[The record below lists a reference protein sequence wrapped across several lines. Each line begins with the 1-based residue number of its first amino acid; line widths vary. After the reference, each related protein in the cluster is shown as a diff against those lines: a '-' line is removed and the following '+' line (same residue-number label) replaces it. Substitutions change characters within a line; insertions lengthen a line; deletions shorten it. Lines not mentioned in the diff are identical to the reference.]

1 MKDSIGIL
9 RFATAGSV
17 DDGKSTLI
25 GRLLYDSKGI
35 FSDQL
40 EALEN
45 DSKLKNQKNIDLAHL
60 TDGLK
65 DEREQGITID
75 VAYRYF
81 STTKRKFIIADT
93 PGHEEYTRNMFTGA
107 SNSNLAIILIDSRKG
122 VLEQSR
128 RHLYISYLLGIKDII
143 VAVNKMD
150 LIEYSEKKF
159 FSIKNEFNQIAKKLS
174 IKSIKFIPISALHGD
189 MIVKRGDNLPWYK
202 GETLLSML
210 ENTVVH
216 SNDESSHSSF
226 PIQLVS
232 RVDNDEINDF
242 RGYMGMTASGEFKIG
257 DKIRILPGKKES
269 EIKNIIVSGS
279 NTNKITKN
287 QSGTLLIKDEL
298 QISRG
303 DTVTSLNYNPKIDST
318 ISAQICWMSDEELN
332 PNKKYLIKH
341 SNKISKIL
349 IKQVVDKINIES
361 LEKIQSEDSIKMN
374 DIGNVIIKVQ
384 NDIVFDTY
392 ESNKVLGS
400 FIILSIYVSGGT
412 PDFQYSIDG
421 GGTYQLSNTFNVG
434 ANNAASSMSTV
445 FGAKIM
451 SKLGTVSLAFIFV
464 FLGASLFG
472 EDVVATVGRELLS
485 IEFIKLNYYF
495 IYLILIIPILSI
507 LAANK
512 FKIPIA
518 TTHIV
523 VCTIFGIGLGFNTLN
538 IEKMIEIV
546 AWWIATPIAIWLLNY
561 LIGKYIYFEL
571 IDKLISL
578 DGRRTQKII
587 HK

>member
-174 IKSIKFIPISALHGD
+174 IKSIEFIPISALHGD
-189 MIVKRGDNLPWYK
+189 MIVKRRRNLPWYK

-303 DTVTSLNYNPKIDST
+303 DTVTSLNYNPRIDST

-400 FIILSIYVSGGT
+400 FII
-412 PDFQYSIDG
+412 ID
-421 GGTYQLSNTFNVG
+421 TDSNNTV
-434 ANNAASSMSTV
+434 AA
-445 FGAKIM
+445 G
-451 SKLGTVSLAFIFV
+451 
-464 FLGASLFG
+464 
-472 EDVVATVGRELLS
+472 
-485 IEFIKLNYYF
+485 
-495 IYLILIIPILSI
+495 II
-507 LAANK
+507 N
-512 FKIPIA
+512 
-518 TTHIV
+518 
-523 VCTIFGIGLGFNTLN
+523 
-538 IEKMIEIV
+538 
-546 AWWIATPIAIWLLNY
+546 
-561 LIGKYIYFEL
+561 
-571 IDKLISL
+571 
-578 DGRRTQKII
+578 
-587 HK
+587 

>member
-189 MIVKRGDNLPWYK
+189 MIVKRRDNLPWYK

-226 PIQLVS
+226 PVQLVS

-303 DTVTSLNYNPKIDST
+303 DTVTSLNYNPRIDST

-400 FIILSIYVSGGT
+400 FII
-412 PDFQYSIDG
+412 ID
-421 GGTYQLSNTFNVG
+421 TDSNNTV
-434 ANNAASSMSTV
+434 AA
-445 FGAKIM
+445 G
-451 SKLGTVSLAFIFV
+451 
-464 FLGASLFG
+464 
-472 EDVVATVGRELLS
+472 
-485 IEFIKLNYYF
+485 
-495 IYLILIIPILSI
+495 II
-507 LAANK
+507 N
-512 FKIPIA
+512 
-518 TTHIV
+518 
-523 VCTIFGIGLGFNTLN
+523 
-538 IEKMIEIV
+538 
-546 AWWIATPIAIWLLNY
+546 
-561 LIGKYIYFEL
+561 
-571 IDKLISL
+571 
-578 DGRRTQKII
+578 
-587 HK
+587 

>member
-210 ENTVVH
+210 ENTIVD

-226 PIQLVS
+226 PVQLVS

-400 FIILSIYVSGGT
+400 FII
-412 PDFQYSIDG
+412 ID
-421 GGTYQLSNTFNVG
+421 TDSNNTV
-434 ANNAASSMSTV
+434 AA
-445 FGAKIM
+445 G
-451 SKLGTVSLAFIFV
+451 
-464 FLGASLFG
+464 
-472 EDVVATVGRELLS
+472 
-485 IEFIKLNYYF
+485 
-495 IYLILIIPILSI
+495 II
-507 LAANK
+507 N
-512 FKIPIA
+512 
-518 TTHIV
+518 
-523 VCTIFGIGLGFNTLN
+523 
-538 IEKMIEIV
+538 
-546 AWWIATPIAIWLLNY
+546 
-561 LIGKYIYFEL
+561 
-571 IDKLISL
+571 
-578 DGRRTQKII
+578 
-587 HK
+587 

>member
-1 MKDSIGIL
+1 MVQILWKIKKRKVIFNLKDSIGIL

-159 FSIKNEFNQIAKKLS
+159 FSIKNEFNQIGKKLS

-279 NTNKITKN
+279 NTNKIT
-287 QSGTLLIKDEL
+287 
-298 QISRG
+298 
-303 DTVTSLNYNPKIDST
+303 
-318 ISAQICWMSDEELN
+318 
-332 PNKKYLIKH
+332 
-341 SNKISKIL
+341 
-349 IKQVVDKINIES
+349 
-361 LEKIQSEDSIKMN
+361 
-374 DIGNVIIKVQ
+374 
-384 NDIVFDTY
+384 
-392 ESNKVLGS
+392 
-400 FIILSIYVSGGT
+400 
-412 PDFQYSIDG
+412 
-421 GGTYQLSNTFNVG
+421 
-434 ANNAASSMSTV
+434 
-445 FGAKIM
+445 
-451 SKLGTVSLAFIFV
+451 
-464 FLGASLFG
+464 
-472 EDVVATVGRELLS
+472 
-485 IEFIKLNYYF
+485 
-495 IYLILIIPILSI
+495 
-507 LAANK
+507 
-512 FKIPIA
+512 
-518 TTHIV
+518 
-523 VCTIFGIGLGFNTLN
+523 
-538 IEKMIEIV
+538 
-546 AWWIATPIAIWLLNY
+546 
-561 LIGKYIYFEL
+561 
-571 IDKLISL
+571 
-578 DGRRTQKII
+578 
-587 HK
+587 

>member
-257 DKIRILPGKKES
+257 DKIRILPGRKES

-400 FIILSIYVSGGT
+400 FII
-412 PDFQYSIDG
+412 ID
-421 GGTYQLSNTFNVG
+421 TDSNNTV
-434 ANNAASSMSTV
+434 AA
-445 FGAKIM
+445 G
-451 SKLGTVSLAFIFV
+451 
-464 FLGASLFG
+464 
-472 EDVVATVGRELLS
+472 
-485 IEFIKLNYYF
+485 
-495 IYLILIIPILSI
+495 II
-507 LAANK
+507 N
-512 FKIPIA
+512 
-518 TTHIV
+518 
-523 VCTIFGIGLGFNTLN
+523 
-538 IEKMIEIV
+538 
-546 AWWIATPIAIWLLNY
+546 
-561 LIGKYIYFEL
+561 
-571 IDKLISL
+571 
-578 DGRRTQKII
+578 
-587 HK
+587 

>member
-45 DSKLKNQKNIDLAHL
+45 DSKLKNQNNIDLAHL

-303 DTVTSLNYNPKIDST
+303 DTVTSLNYNPRIDST

-400 FIILSIYVSGGT
+400 FII
-412 PDFQYSIDG
+412 ID
-421 GGTYQLSNTFNVG
+421 TDSNNRV
-434 ANNAASSMSTV
+434 AA
-445 FGAKIM
+445 G
-451 SKLGTVSLAFIFV
+451 
-464 FLGASLFG
+464 
-472 EDVVATVGRELLS
+472 
-485 IEFIKLNYYF
+485 
-495 IYLILIIPILSI
+495 II
-507 LAANK
+507 N
-512 FKIPIA
+512 
-518 TTHIV
+518 
-523 VCTIFGIGLGFNTLN
+523 
-538 IEKMIEIV
+538 
-546 AWWIATPIAIWLLNY
+546 
-561 LIGKYIYFEL
+561 
-571 IDKLISL
+571 
-578 DGRRTQKII
+578 
-587 HK
+587 

>member
-189 MIVKRGDNLPWYK
+189 MIVKRKDNLPWYK

-226 PIQLVS
+226 PVQLVS

-303 DTVTSLNYNPKIDST
+303 DTVTSLNYNPRIDST
-318 ISAQICWMSDEELN
+318 ISAQICWMSDEELD

-349 IKQVVDKINIES
+349 IKEVVDKINIES

-400 FIILSIYVSGGT
+400 FII
-412 PDFQYSIDG
+412 ID
-421 GGTYQLSNTFNVG
+421 TDSNNTV
-434 ANNAASSMSTV
+434 AA
-445 FGAKIM
+445 G
-451 SKLGTVSLAFIFV
+451 
-464 FLGASLFG
+464 
-472 EDVVATVGRELLS
+472 
-485 IEFIKLNYYF
+485 
-495 IYLILIIPILSI
+495 II
-507 LAANK
+507 N
-512 FKIPIA
+512 
-518 TTHIV
+518 
-523 VCTIFGIGLGFNTLN
+523 
-538 IEKMIEIV
+538 
-546 AWWIATPIAIWLLNY
+546 
-561 LIGKYIYFEL
+561 
-571 IDKLISL
+571 
-578 DGRRTQKII
+578 
-587 HK
+587 

>member
-303 DTVTSLNYNPKIDST
+303 DTVTSLNYNPRIDST

-374 DIGNVIIKVQ
+374 DISNVIIKVQ

-400 FIILSIYVSGGT
+400 FII
-412 PDFQYSIDG
+412 ID
-421 GGTYQLSNTFNVG
+421 TDSNNTV
-434 ANNAASSMSTV
+434 AA
-445 FGAKIM
+445 G
-451 SKLGTVSLAFIFV
+451 
-464 FLGASLFG
+464 
-472 EDVVATVGRELLS
+472 
-485 IEFIKLNYYF
+485 
-495 IYLILIIPILSI
+495 II
-507 LAANK
+507 N
-512 FKIPIA
+512 
-518 TTHIV
+518 
-523 VCTIFGIGLGFNTLN
+523 
-538 IEKMIEIV
+538 
-546 AWWIATPIAIWLLNY
+546 
-561 LIGKYIYFEL
+561 
-571 IDKLISL
+571 
-578 DGRRTQKII
+578 
-587 HK
+587 

>member
-189 MIVKRGDNLPWYK
+189 MIVKRGRNLPWYK

-303 DTVTSLNYNPKIDST
+303 DTVTSLNYNPRIDST

-400 FIILSIYVSGGT
+400 FII
-412 PDFQYSIDG
+412 ID
-421 GGTYQLSNTFNVG
+421 TDSNNTV
-434 ANNAASSMSTV
+434 AA
-445 FGAKIM
+445 G
-451 SKLGTVSLAFIFV
+451 
-464 FLGASLFG
+464 
-472 EDVVATVGRELLS
+472 
-485 IEFIKLNYYF
+485 
-495 IYLILIIPILSI
+495 II
-507 LAANK
+507 N
-512 FKIPIA
+512 
-518 TTHIV
+518 
-523 VCTIFGIGLGFNTLN
+523 
-538 IEKMIEIV
+538 
-546 AWWIATPIAIWLLNY
+546 
-561 LIGKYIYFEL
+561 
-571 IDKLISL
+571 
-578 DGRRTQKII
+578 
-587 HK
+587 

>member
-242 RGYMGMTASGEFKIG
+242 RGYMGTTASGEFKIG

-303 DTVTSLNYNPKIDST
+303 DTVTSLNYNPRIDST

-400 FIILSIYVSGGT
+400 FII
-412 PDFQYSIDG
+412 ID
-421 GGTYQLSNTFNVG
+421 TDSNNTV
-434 ANNAASSMSTV
+434 AA
-445 FGAKIM
+445 G
-451 SKLGTVSLAFIFV
+451 
-464 FLGASLFG
+464 
-472 EDVVATVGRELLS
+472 
-485 IEFIKLNYYF
+485 
-495 IYLILIIPILSI
+495 II
-507 LAANK
+507 N
-512 FKIPIA
+512 
-518 TTHIV
+518 
-523 VCTIFGIGLGFNTLN
+523 
-538 IEKMIEIV
+538 
-546 AWWIATPIAIWLLNY
+546 
-561 LIGKYIYFEL
+561 
-571 IDKLISL
+571 
-578 DGRRTQKII
+578 
-587 HK
+587 

>member
-40 EALEN
+40 EALDN

-303 DTVTSLNYNPKIDST
+303 DTVTSLNYNPRIDST

-400 FIILSIYVSGGT
+400 FII
-412 PDFQYSIDG
+412 ID
-421 GGTYQLSNTFNVG
+421 TDSNNTV
-434 ANNAASSMSTV
+434 AA
-445 FGAKIM
+445 G
-451 SKLGTVSLAFIFV
+451 
-464 FLGASLFG
+464 
-472 EDVVATVGRELLS
+472 
-485 IEFIKLNYYF
+485 
-495 IYLILIIPILSI
+495 II
-507 LAANK
+507 N
-512 FKIPIA
+512 
-518 TTHIV
+518 
-523 VCTIFGIGLGFNTLN
+523 
-538 IEKMIEIV
+538 
-546 AWWIATPIAIWLLNY
+546 
-561 LIGKYIYFEL
+561 
-571 IDKLISL
+571 
-578 DGRRTQKII
+578 
-587 HK
+587 

>member
-1 MKDSIGIL
+1 LKDSIGIL

-303 DTVTSLNYNPKIDST
+303 DTVTSLNYNPRIDST

-400 FIILSIYVSGGT
+400 FII
-412 PDFQYSIDG
+412 ID
-421 GGTYQLSNTFNVG
+421 TDSNNTV
-434 ANNAASSMSTV
+434 AA
-445 FGAKIM
+445 G
-451 SKLGTVSLAFIFV
+451 
-464 FLGASLFG
+464 
-472 EDVVATVGRELLS
+472 
-485 IEFIKLNYYF
+485 
-495 IYLILIIPILSI
+495 II
-507 LAANK
+507 N
-512 FKIPIA
+512 
-518 TTHIV
+518 
-523 VCTIFGIGLGFNTLN
+523 
-538 IEKMIEIV
+538 
-546 AWWIATPIAIWLLNY
+546 
-561 LIGKYIYFEL
+561 
-571 IDKLISL
+571 
-578 DGRRTQKII
+578 
-587 HK
+587 

>member
-128 RHLYISYLLGIKDII
+128 RHLYISYWLGIKDII

-303 DTVTSLNYNPKIDST
+303 DTVTSLNYNPRIDST

-349 IKQVVDKINIES
+349 IRQVVDKLNIES
-361 LEKIQSEDSIKMN
+361 LQKIQTENSIKMN

-400 FIILSIYVSGGT
+400 FII
-412 PDFQYSIDG
+412 ID
-421 GGTYQLSNTFNVG
+421 TDSNNTV
-434 ANNAASSMSTV
+434 AA
-445 FGAKIM
+445 G
-451 SKLGTVSLAFIFV
+451 
-464 FLGASLFG
+464 
-472 EDVVATVGRELLS
+472 
-485 IEFIKLNYYF
+485 
-495 IYLILIIPILSI
+495 II
-507 LAANK
+507 N
-512 FKIPIA
+512 
-518 TTHIV
+518 
-523 VCTIFGIGLGFNTLN
+523 
-538 IEKMIEIV
+538 
-546 AWWIATPIAIWLLNY
+546 
-561 LIGKYIYFEL
+561 
-571 IDKLISL
+571 
-578 DGRRTQKII
+578 
-587 HK
+587 

>member
-303 DTVTSLNYNPKIDST
+303 DTVTSLNYNPRIDST

-332 PNKKYLIKH
+332 PNKKYLLKH

-400 FIILSIYVSGGT
+400 FII
-412 PDFQYSIDG
+412 ID
-421 GGTYQLSNTFNVG
+421 TDSNNTV
-434 ANNAASSMSTV
+434 AA
-445 FGAKIM
+445 G
-451 SKLGTVSLAFIFV
+451 
-464 FLGASLFG
+464 
-472 EDVVATVGRELLS
+472 
-485 IEFIKLNYYF
+485 
-495 IYLILIIPILSI
+495 II
-507 LAANK
+507 N
-512 FKIPIA
+512 
-518 TTHIV
+518 
-523 VCTIFGIGLGFNTLN
+523 
-538 IEKMIEIV
+538 
-546 AWWIATPIAIWLLNY
+546 
-561 LIGKYIYFEL
+561 
-571 IDKLISL
+571 
-578 DGRRTQKII
+578 
-587 HK
+587 

>member
-159 FSIKNEFNQIAKKLS
+159 FSIKNEFDKIAKKLS

-303 DTVTSLNYNPKIDST
+303 DTVTSLNYNPRIDST
-318 ISAQICWMSDEELN
+318 ISAQICWMGDEELN

-361 LEKIQSEDSIKMN
+361 LEKIQSENSIKMN

-400 FIILSIYVSGGT
+400 FII
-412 PDFQYSIDG
+412 ID
-421 GGTYQLSNTFNVG
+421 TDSNNTV
-434 ANNAASSMSTV
+434 AA
-445 FGAKIM
+445 G
-451 SKLGTVSLAFIFV
+451 
-464 FLGASLFG
+464 
-472 EDVVATVGRELLS
+472 
-485 IEFIKLNYYF
+485 
-495 IYLILIIPILSI
+495 II
-507 LAANK
+507 N
-512 FKIPIA
+512 
-518 TTHIV
+518 
-523 VCTIFGIGLGFNTLN
+523 
-538 IEKMIEIV
+538 
-546 AWWIATPIAIWLLNY
+546 
-561 LIGKYIYFEL
+561 
-571 IDKLISL
+571 
-578 DGRRTQKII
+578 
-587 HK
+587 

>member
-189 MIVKRGDNLPWYK
+189 MIVKRRDNLPWYK

-226 PIQLVS
+226 PVQLVS

-303 DTVTSLNYNPKIDST
+303 DTVTSLNYNPRIDST
-318 ISAQICWMSDEELN
+318 ISAQICWMSDEELD

-349 IKQVVDKINIES
+349 IKEVVDKINIES

-400 FIILSIYVSGGT
+400 FII
-412 PDFQYSIDG
+412 ID
-421 GGTYQLSNTFNVG
+421 TDSNNTV
-434 ANNAASSMSTV
+434 AA
-445 FGAKIM
+445 G
-451 SKLGTVSLAFIFV
+451 
-464 FLGASLFG
+464 
-472 EDVVATVGRELLS
+472 
-485 IEFIKLNYYF
+485 
-495 IYLILIIPILSI
+495 II
-507 LAANK
+507 N
-512 FKIPIA
+512 
-518 TTHIV
+518 
-523 VCTIFGIGLGFNTLN
+523 
-538 IEKMIEIV
+538 
-546 AWWIATPIAIWLLNY
+546 
-561 LIGKYIYFEL
+561 
-571 IDKLISL
+571 
-578 DGRRTQKII
+578 
-587 HK
+587 

>member
-174 IKSIKFIPISALHGD
+174 IKSIEFIPISALHGD

-226 PIQLVS
+226 PVQLVS

-303 DTVTSLNYNPKIDST
+303 DTVTSLNYNPRIDST

-361 LEKIQSEDSIKMN
+361 LEKIRSEDSIKMN

-400 FIILSIYVSGGT
+400 FII
-412 PDFQYSIDG
+412 ID
-421 GGTYQLSNTFNVG
+421 TDSNNTV
-434 ANNAASSMSTV
+434 AA
-445 FGAKIM
+445 G
-451 SKLGTVSLAFIFV
+451 
-464 FLGASLFG
+464 
-472 EDVVATVGRELLS
+472 
-485 IEFIKLNYYF
+485 
-495 IYLILIIPILSI
+495 II
-507 LAANK
+507 N
-512 FKIPIA
+512 
-518 TTHIV
+518 
-523 VCTIFGIGLGFNTLN
+523 
-538 IEKMIEIV
+538 
-546 AWWIATPIAIWLLNY
+546 
-561 LIGKYIYFEL
+561 
-571 IDKLISL
+571 
-578 DGRRTQKII
+578 
-587 HK
+587 

>member
-1 MKDSIGIL
+1 LKDSIGIL

-400 FIILSIYVSGGT
+400 FII
-412 PDFQYSIDG
+412 ID
-421 GGTYQLSNTFNVG
+421 TDSNNTV
-434 ANNAASSMSTV
+434 AA
-445 FGAKIM
+445 G
-451 SKLGTVSLAFIFV
+451 
-464 FLGASLFG
+464 
-472 EDVVATVGRELLS
+472 
-485 IEFIKLNYYF
+485 
-495 IYLILIIPILSI
+495 II
-507 LAANK
+507 N
-512 FKIPIA
+512 
-518 TTHIV
+518 
-523 VCTIFGIGLGFNTLN
+523 
-538 IEKMIEIV
+538 
-546 AWWIATPIAIWLLNY
+546 
-561 LIGKYIYFEL
+561 
-571 IDKLISL
+571 
-578 DGRRTQKII
+578 
-587 HK
+587 

>member
-174 IKSIKFIPISALHGD
+174 IKSIEFIPISALHGD

-400 FIILSIYVSGGT
+400 FII
-412 PDFQYSIDG
+412 ID
-421 GGTYQLSNTFNVG
+421 TDSNNTV
-434 ANNAASSMSTV
+434 AA
-445 FGAKIM
+445 G
-451 SKLGTVSLAFIFV
+451 
-464 FLGASLFG
+464 
-472 EDVVATVGRELLS
+472 
-485 IEFIKLNYYF
+485 
-495 IYLILIIPILSI
+495 II
-507 LAANK
+507 N
-512 FKIPIA
+512 
-518 TTHIV
+518 
-523 VCTIFGIGLGFNTLN
+523 
-538 IEKMIEIV
+538 
-546 AWWIATPIAIWLLNY
+546 
-561 LIGKYIYFEL
+561 
-571 IDKLISL
+571 
-578 DGRRTQKII
+578 
-587 HK
+587 

>member
-174 IKSIKFIPISALHGD
+174 IKSIEFIPISALHGD

-226 PIQLVS
+226 PVQLVS

-303 DTVTSLNYNPKIDST
+303 DTVTSLNYNPRIDST
-318 ISAQICWMSDEELN
+318 ISAQICWMCDEELN

-361 LEKIQSEDSIKMN
+361 LEKIRSEDSIRMN

-400 FIILSIYVSGGT
+400 FII
-412 PDFQYSIDG
+412 ID
-421 GGTYQLSNTFNVG
+421 TDSNNTV
-434 ANNAASSMSTV
+434 AA
-445 FGAKIM
+445 G
-451 SKLGTVSLAFIFV
+451 
-464 FLGASLFG
+464 
-472 EDVVATVGRELLS
+472 
-485 IEFIKLNYYF
+485 
-495 IYLILIIPILSI
+495 II
-507 LAANK
+507 N
-512 FKIPIA
+512 
-518 TTHIV
+518 
-523 VCTIFGIGLGFNTLN
+523 
-538 IEKMIEIV
+538 
-546 AWWIATPIAIWLLNY
+546 
-561 LIGKYIYFEL
+561 
-571 IDKLISL
+571 
-578 DGRRTQKII
+578 
-587 HK
+587 

>member
-279 NTNKITKN
+279 NTNKIAKN

-303 DTVTSLNYNPKIDST
+303 DTVTSLNYNPRIDST

-400 FIILSIYVSGGT
+400 FII
-412 PDFQYSIDG
+412 ID
-421 GGTYQLSNTFNVG
+421 TDSNNTV
-434 ANNAASSMSTV
+434 AA
-445 FGAKIM
+445 G
-451 SKLGTVSLAFIFV
+451 
-464 FLGASLFG
+464 
-472 EDVVATVGRELLS
+472 
-485 IEFIKLNYYF
+485 
-495 IYLILIIPILSI
+495 II
-507 LAANK
+507 N
-512 FKIPIA
+512 
-518 TTHIV
+518 
-523 VCTIFGIGLGFNTLN
+523 
-538 IEKMIEIV
+538 
-546 AWWIATPIAIWLLNY
+546 
-561 LIGKYIYFEL
+561 
-571 IDKLISL
+571 
-578 DGRRTQKII
+578 
-587 HK
+587 

>member
-226 PIQLVS
+226 PVQLVS

-303 DTVTSLNYNPKIDST
+303 DTVTSLNYNPRIDST

-332 PNKKYLIKH
+332 PSKKYLIKH

-361 LEKIQSEDSIKMN
+361 LEKIRSEDSIKMN

-400 FIILSIYVSGGT
+400 FII
-412 PDFQYSIDG
+412 ID
-421 GGTYQLSNTFNVG
+421 TDSNNTV
-434 ANNAASSMSTV
+434 AA
-445 FGAKIM
+445 G
-451 SKLGTVSLAFIFV
+451 
-464 FLGASLFG
+464 
-472 EDVVATVGRELLS
+472 
-485 IEFIKLNYYF
+485 
-495 IYLILIIPILSI
+495 II
-507 LAANK
+507 N
-512 FKIPIA
+512 
-518 TTHIV
+518 
-523 VCTIFGIGLGFNTLN
+523 
-538 IEKMIEIV
+538 
-546 AWWIATPIAIWLLNY
+546 
-561 LIGKYIYFEL
+561 
-571 IDKLISL
+571 
-578 DGRRTQKII
+578 
-587 HK
+587 

>member
-174 IKSIKFIPISALHGD
+174 IKSIEFIPISALHGD

-226 PIQLVS
+226 PVQLVS

-303 DTVTSLNYNPKIDST
+303 DTVTSLNYNPRIDST
-318 ISAQICWMSDEELN
+318 ISAQICWMCDEELN

-361 LEKIQSEDSIKMN
+361 LEKIRSEDSIKMN

-392 ESNKVLGS
+392 ESNKVLGA
-400 FIILSIYVSGGT
+400 FII
-412 PDFQYSIDG
+412 ID
-421 GGTYQLSNTFNVG
+421 TDSNNTV
-434 ANNAASSMSTV
+434 AA
-445 FGAKIM
+445 G
-451 SKLGTVSLAFIFV
+451 
-464 FLGASLFG
+464 
-472 EDVVATVGRELLS
+472 
-485 IEFIKLNYYF
+485 
-495 IYLILIIPILSI
+495 II
-507 LAANK
+507 N
-512 FKIPIA
+512 
-518 TTHIV
+518 
-523 VCTIFGIGLGFNTLN
+523 
-538 IEKMIEIV
+538 
-546 AWWIATPIAIWLLNY
+546 
-561 LIGKYIYFEL
+561 
-571 IDKLISL
+571 
-578 DGRRTQKII
+578 
-587 HK
+587 

>member
-189 MIVKRGDNLPWYK
+189 MIVKRRDNLPW
-202 GETLLSML
+202 
-210 ENTVVH
+210 
-216 SNDESSHSSF
+216 
-226 PIQLVS
+226 
-232 RVDNDEINDF
+232 
-242 RGYMGMTASGEFKIG
+242 
-257 DKIRILPGKKES
+257 
-269 EIKNIIVSGS
+269 
-279 NTNKITKN
+279 
-287 QSGTLLIKDEL
+287 
-298 QISRG
+298 
-303 DTVTSLNYNPKIDST
+303 
-318 ISAQICWMSDEELN
+318 
-332 PNKKYLIKH
+332 
-341 SNKISKIL
+341 
-349 IKQVVDKINIES
+349 
-361 LEKIQSEDSIKMN
+361 
-374 DIGNVIIKVQ
+374 
-384 NDIVFDTY
+384 
-392 ESNKVLGS
+392 
-400 FIILSIYVSGGT
+400 
-412 PDFQYSIDG
+412 
-421 GGTYQLSNTFNVG
+421 
-434 ANNAASSMSTV
+434 
-445 FGAKIM
+445 
-451 SKLGTVSLAFIFV
+451 
-464 FLGASLFG
+464 
-472 EDVVATVGRELLS
+472 
-485 IEFIKLNYYF
+485 
-495 IYLILIIPILSI
+495 
-507 LAANK
+507 
-512 FKIPIA
+512 
-518 TTHIV
+518 
-523 VCTIFGIGLGFNTLN
+523 
-538 IEKMIEIV
+538 
-546 AWWIATPIAIWLLNY
+546 
-561 LIGKYIYFEL
+561 
-571 IDKLISL
+571 
-578 DGRRTQKII
+578 
-587 HK
+587 

>member
-1 MKDSIGIL
+1 MVQTLWKIKKRKVIFNLKDSIGIL

-303 DTVTSLNYNPKIDST
+303 DTVTSLNYNPRIDST

-400 FIILSIYVSGGT
+400 FII
-412 PDFQYSIDG
+412 ID
-421 GGTYQLSNTFNVG
+421 TDSNNTV
-434 ANNAASSMSTV
+434 AA
-445 FGAKIM
+445 G
-451 SKLGTVSLAFIFV
+451 
-464 FLGASLFG
+464 
-472 EDVVATVGRELLS
+472 
-485 IEFIKLNYYF
+485 
-495 IYLILIIPILSI
+495 II
-507 LAANK
+507 N
-512 FKIPIA
+512 
-518 TTHIV
+518 
-523 VCTIFGIGLGFNTLN
+523 
-538 IEKMIEIV
+538 
-546 AWWIATPIAIWLLNY
+546 
-561 LIGKYIYFEL
+561 
-571 IDKLISL
+571 
-578 DGRRTQKII
+578 
-587 HK
+587 

>member
-1 MKDSIGIL
+1 MVQILWKIKKRKVIFNLKDSIGIL

-400 FIILSIYVSGGT
+400 FII
-412 PDFQYSIDG
+412 ID
-421 GGTYQLSNTFNVG
+421 TDSNNTV
-434 ANNAASSMSTV
+434 AA
-445 FGAKIM
+445 G
-451 SKLGTVSLAFIFV
+451 
-464 FLGASLFG
+464 
-472 EDVVATVGRELLS
+472 
-485 IEFIKLNYYF
+485 
-495 IYLILIIPILSI
+495 II
-507 LAANK
+507 N
-512 FKIPIA
+512 
-518 TTHIV
+518 
-523 VCTIFGIGLGFNTLN
+523 
-538 IEKMIEIV
+538 
-546 AWWIATPIAIWLLNY
+546 
-561 LIGKYIYFEL
+561 
-571 IDKLISL
+571 
-578 DGRRTQKII
+578 
-587 HK
+587 

>member
-303 DTVTSLNYNPKIDST
+303 DTVTSLNYNPRIDST
-318 ISAQICWMSDEELN
+318 ISAQICWMSDEEPVSYTHLTL
-332 PNKKYLIKH
+332 P
-341 SNKISKIL
+341 
-349 IKQVVDKINIES
+349 
-361 LEKIQSEDSIKMN
+361 
-374 DIGNVIIKVQ
+374 
-384 NDIVFDTY
+384 T
-392 ESNKVLGS
+392 
-400 FIILSIYVSGGT
+400 IYSV
-412 PDFQYSIDG
+412 
-421 GGTYQLSNTFNVG
+421 
-434 ANNAASSMSTV
+434 
-445 FGAKIM
+445 
-451 SKLGTVSLAFIFV
+451 
-464 FLGASLFG
+464 
-472 EDVVATVGRELLS
+472 
-485 IEFIKLNYYF
+485 
-495 IYLILIIPILSI
+495 
-507 LAANK
+507 
-512 FKIPIA
+512 
-518 TTHIV
+518 
-523 VCTIFGIGLGFNTLN
+523 
-538 IEKMIEIV
+538 
-546 AWWIATPIAIWLLNY
+546 
-561 LIGKYIYFEL
+561 
-571 IDKLISL
+571 
-578 DGRRTQKII
+578 
-587 HK
+587 

>member
-189 MIVKRGDNLPWYK
+189 MIVKRGRNLPWYK

-210 ENTVVH
+210 ENTIVD

-226 PIQLVS
+226 PVQLVS

-332 PNKKYLIKH
+332 PNKKYLLKH

-400 FIILSIYVSGGT
+400 FII
-412 PDFQYSIDG
+412 ID
-421 GGTYQLSNTFNVG
+421 TDSNNTV
-434 ANNAASSMSTV
+434 AA
-445 FGAKIM
+445 G
-451 SKLGTVSLAFIFV
+451 
-464 FLGASLFG
+464 
-472 EDVVATVGRELLS
+472 
-485 IEFIKLNYYF
+485 
-495 IYLILIIPILSI
+495 II
-507 LAANK
+507 N
-512 FKIPIA
+512 
-518 TTHIV
+518 
-523 VCTIFGIGLGFNTLN
+523 
-538 IEKMIEIV
+538 
-546 AWWIATPIAIWLLNY
+546 
-561 LIGKYIYFEL
+561 
-571 IDKLISL
+571 
-578 DGRRTQKII
+578 
-587 HK
+587 

>member
-226 PIQLVS
+226 PVQLVS

-303 DTVTSLNYNPKIDST
+303 DTVTSLNYNPRIDST

-400 FIILSIYVSGGT
+400 FII
-412 PDFQYSIDG
+412 ID
-421 GGTYQLSNTFNVG
+421 TDSNNTV
-434 ANNAASSMSTV
+434 AA
-445 FGAKIM
+445 G
-451 SKLGTVSLAFIFV
+451 
-464 FLGASLFG
+464 
-472 EDVVATVGRELLS
+472 
-485 IEFIKLNYYF
+485 
-495 IYLILIIPILSI
+495 II
-507 LAANK
+507 N
-512 FKIPIA
+512 
-518 TTHIV
+518 
-523 VCTIFGIGLGFNTLN
+523 
-538 IEKMIEIV
+538 
-546 AWWIATPIAIWLLNY
+546 
-561 LIGKYIYFEL
+561 
-571 IDKLISL
+571 
-578 DGRRTQKII
+578 
-587 HK
+587 

>member
-303 DTVTSLNYNPKIDST
+303 DTVTSLNYNPRIDST
-318 ISAQICWMSDEELN
+318 ISAQICWMCDEELN
-332 PNKKYLIKH
+332 LNKKYLIKH

-400 FIILSIYVSGGT
+400 FII
-412 PDFQYSIDG
+412 ID
-421 GGTYQLSNTFNVG
+421 TDSNNTV
-434 ANNAASSMSTV
+434 AA
-445 FGAKIM
+445 G
-451 SKLGTVSLAFIFV
+451 
-464 FLGASLFG
+464 
-472 EDVVATVGRELLS
+472 
-485 IEFIKLNYYF
+485 
-495 IYLILIIPILSI
+495 II
-507 LAANK
+507 N
-512 FKIPIA
+512 
-518 TTHIV
+518 
-523 VCTIFGIGLGFNTLN
+523 
-538 IEKMIEIV
+538 
-546 AWWIATPIAIWLLNY
+546 
-561 LIGKYIYFEL
+561 
-571 IDKLISL
+571 
-578 DGRRTQKII
+578 
-587 HK
+587 

>member
-1 MKDSIGIL
+1 MVQILWKIKKRKVIFNLKDSIGIL

-226 PIQLVS
+226 PVQLVS

-303 DTVTSLNYNPKIDST
+303 DTVTSLNYNPRIDST

-400 FIILSIYVSGGT
+400 FII
-412 PDFQYSIDG
+412 ID
-421 GGTYQLSNTFNVG
+421 TDSNNTV
-434 ANNAASSMSTV
+434 AA
-445 FGAKIM
+445 G
-451 SKLGTVSLAFIFV
+451 
-464 FLGASLFG
+464 
-472 EDVVATVGRELLS
+472 
-485 IEFIKLNYYF
+485 
-495 IYLILIIPILSI
+495 II
-507 LAANK
+507 N
-512 FKIPIA
+512 
-518 TTHIV
+518 
-523 VCTIFGIGLGFNTLN
+523 
-538 IEKMIEIV
+538 
-546 AWWIATPIAIWLLNY
+546 
-561 LIGKYIYFEL
+561 
-571 IDKLISL
+571 
-578 DGRRTQKII
+578 
-587 HK
+587 

>member
-159 FSIKNEFNQIAKKLS
+159 FSIKNEFNKIAKKLS
-174 IKSIKFIPISALHGD
+174 IESIKFIPISALHGD

-226 PIQLVS
+226 PVQLVS

-303 DTVTSLNYNPKIDST
+303 DTVTSLNYNPRIDST

-400 FIILSIYVSGGT
+400 FII
-412 PDFQYSIDG
+412 ID
-421 GGTYQLSNTFNVG
+421 TDSNNTV
-434 ANNAASSMSTV
+434 AA
-445 FGAKIM
+445 G
-451 SKLGTVSLAFIFV
+451 
-464 FLGASLFG
+464 
-472 EDVVATVGRELLS
+472 
-485 IEFIKLNYYF
+485 
-495 IYLILIIPILSI
+495 II
-507 LAANK
+507 N
-512 FKIPIA
+512 
-518 TTHIV
+518 
-523 VCTIFGIGLGFNTLN
+523 
-538 IEKMIEIV
+538 
-546 AWWIATPIAIWLLNY
+546 
-561 LIGKYIYFEL
+561 
-571 IDKLISL
+571 
-578 DGRRTQKII
+578 
-587 HK
+587 

>member
-1 MKDSIGIL
+1 LKDSIGIL

-174 IKSIKFIPISALHGD
+174 IKSIEFIPISALHGD

-303 DTVTSLNYNPKIDST
+303 DTVTSLNYNPRIDST

-400 FIILSIYVSGGT
+400 FII
-412 PDFQYSIDG
+412 ID
-421 GGTYQLSNTFNVG
+421 TDSNNTV
-434 ANNAASSMSTV
+434 AA
-445 FGAKIM
+445 G
-451 SKLGTVSLAFIFV
+451 
-464 FLGASLFG
+464 
-472 EDVVATVGRELLS
+472 
-485 IEFIKLNYYF
+485 
-495 IYLILIIPILSI
+495 II
-507 LAANK
+507 N
-512 FKIPIA
+512 
-518 TTHIV
+518 
-523 VCTIFGIGLGFNTLN
+523 
-538 IEKMIEIV
+538 
-546 AWWIATPIAIWLLNY
+546 
-561 LIGKYIYFEL
+561 
-571 IDKLISL
+571 
-578 DGRRTQKII
+578 
-587 HK
+587 

>member
-189 MIVKRGDNLPWYK
+189 MIVKRGRNLPWYK

-226 PIQLVS
+226 PVQLVS

-303 DTVTSLNYNPKIDST
+303 DTVTSLNYNPRIDST
-318 ISAQICWMSDEELN
+318 ISAQICWMCDEELN

-400 FIILSIYVSGGT
+400 FII
-412 PDFQYSIDG
+412 ID
-421 GGTYQLSNTFNVG
+421 TDSNNTV
-434 ANNAASSMSTV
+434 AA
-445 FGAKIM
+445 G
-451 SKLGTVSLAFIFV
+451 
-464 FLGASLFG
+464 
-472 EDVVATVGRELLS
+472 
-485 IEFIKLNYYF
+485 
-495 IYLILIIPILSI
+495 II
-507 LAANK
+507 N
-512 FKIPIA
+512 
-518 TTHIV
+518 
-523 VCTIFGIGLGFNTLN
+523 
-538 IEKMIEIV
+538 
-546 AWWIATPIAIWLLNY
+546 
-561 LIGKYIYFEL
+561 
-571 IDKLISL
+571 
-578 DGRRTQKII
+578 
-587 HK
+587 

>member
-226 PIQLVS
+226 PVQLVS

-303 DTVTSLNYNPKIDST
+303 DTVTSLNYNPRIDST
-318 ISAQICWMSDEELN
+318 ISAQICWMCDEELN
-332 PNKKYLIKH
+332 PKKKYLIKH

-361 LEKIQSEDSIKMN
+361 LEKIRSEDSIKMN

-400 FIILSIYVSGGT
+400 FII
-412 PDFQYSIDG
+412 ID
-421 GGTYQLSNTFNVG
+421 TDSNNTV
-434 ANNAASSMSTV
+434 AA
-445 FGAKIM
+445 G
-451 SKLGTVSLAFIFV
+451 
-464 FLGASLFG
+464 
-472 EDVVATVGRELLS
+472 
-485 IEFIKLNYYF
+485 
-495 IYLILIIPILSI
+495 II
-507 LAANK
+507 N
-512 FKIPIA
+512 
-518 TTHIV
+518 
-523 VCTIFGIGLGFNTLN
+523 
-538 IEKMIEIV
+538 
-546 AWWIATPIAIWLLNY
+546 
-561 LIGKYIYFEL
+561 
-571 IDKLISL
+571 
-578 DGRRTQKII
+578 
-587 HK
+587 

>member
-1 MKDSIGIL
+1 MGIL

-189 MIVKRGDNLPWYK
+189 MIVKRRDNLPWYK

-226 PIQLVS
+226 PVQLVS

-303 DTVTSLNYNPKIDST
+303 DTVTSLNYNPRIDST
-318 ISAQICWMSDEELN
+318 ISAQICWMSDEELD

-349 IKQVVDKINIES
+349 IKEVVDKINIES

-400 FIILSIYVSGGT
+400 FII
-412 PDFQYSIDG
+412 ID
-421 GGTYQLSNTFNVG
+421 TDSNNTV
-434 ANNAASSMSTV
+434 AA
-445 FGAKIM
+445 G
-451 SKLGTVSLAFIFV
+451 
-464 FLGASLFG
+464 
-472 EDVVATVGRELLS
+472 
-485 IEFIKLNYYF
+485 
-495 IYLILIIPILSI
+495 II
-507 LAANK
+507 N
-512 FKIPIA
+512 
-518 TTHIV
+518 
-523 VCTIFGIGLGFNTLN
+523 
-538 IEKMIEIV
+538 
-546 AWWIATPIAIWLLNY
+546 
-561 LIGKYIYFEL
+561 
-571 IDKLISL
+571 
-578 DGRRTQKII
+578 
-587 HK
+587 